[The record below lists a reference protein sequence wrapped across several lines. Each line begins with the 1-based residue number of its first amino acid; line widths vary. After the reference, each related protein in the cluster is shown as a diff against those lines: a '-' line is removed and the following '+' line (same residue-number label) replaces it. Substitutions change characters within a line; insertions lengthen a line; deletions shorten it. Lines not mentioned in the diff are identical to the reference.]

1 MLRKLKNLWITF
13 IKGSVEVKFKMEYEL
28 YHHGVKG
35 MKWGVRRYQNKDG
48 SLTAA
53 GKKRAAKYESK
64 YEQLTG
70 KKISG
75 KKSSEPAP
83 QKKTIKDLSD
93 DELRTKVK
101 RLQMEKNYL
110 DLQKQVSNLT
120 PNKVSAGQQFVKN
133 IGEKIITQ
141 SLIDTGKSL
150 LTSFLNKQGK
160 KVLGFE
166 NSSVDPLDALAKEYK
181 TLNYENQINKLK
193 RELGK

>member
-1 MLRKLKNLWITF
+1 
-13 IKGSVEVKFKMEYEL
+13 MEYEL

-70 KKISG
+70 KKLTG

-83 QKKTIKDLSD
+83 QKKTIKDPSD
-93 DELRTKVK
+93 DELRTKVS

-120 PNKVSAGQQFVKN
+120 PKKVSAGQQFVKH
-133 IGEKIITQ
+133 IGEKVITPA
-141 SLIDTGKSL
+141 LTDAGKSL

-160 KVLGFE
+160 KVLGLE
-166 NSSVDPLDALAKEYK
+166 NSSDDPLDILAKEYK
-181 TLNYENQINKLK
+181 TLNYKNQINKLK
-193 RELGK
+193 KNLENNKE

>member
-1 MLRKLKNLWITF
+1 MPRKLKNLWITF

-70 KKISG
+70 KKLSG

-93 DELRTKVK
+93 DELRTKVN

-120 PNKVSAGQQFVKN
+120 PKKISAGQQFAKH
-133 IGEKIITQ
+133 IGEKVITPA
-141 SLIDTGKSL
+141 LTDAGKSL
-150 LTSFLNKQGK
+150 LTSLLNKQGK
-160 KVLGFE
+160 KALGLE

-181 TLNYENQINKLK
+181 TLNYKNQIKK
-193 RELGK
+193 IRRELGE

>member
-1 MLRKLKNLWITF
+1 
-13 IKGSVEVKFKMEYEL
+13 MEYEL

-53 GKKRAAKYESK
+53 GKKRAAKYASK

-75 KKSSEPAP
+75 KKSSEPSP

-93 DELRTKVK
+93 DELRTKVS

-110 DLQKQVSNLT
+110 DLQKQISTLA
-120 PNKVSAGQQFVKN
+120 PKKISAGKQFVKH
-133 IGEKIITQ
+133 IGEKVITPA
-141 SLIDTGKSL
+141 LTDAGKSL
-150 LTSFLNKQGK
+150 LTGFLNKQGK
-160 KVLGFE
+160 KALGLE
-166 NSSVDPLDALAKEYK
+166 NSSVNPLDDLANEYK
-181 TLNYENQINKLK
+181 TLNYKNQIKKLK
-193 RELGK
+193 KELGE

>member
-1 MLRKLKNLWITF
+1 
-13 IKGSVEVKFKMEYEL
+13 MEYEL

-48 SLTAA
+48 SLTDAR
-53 GKKRAAKYESK
+53 KKRAAKYESK

-110 DLQKQVSNLT
+110 DLQKQVSNLM

-160 KVLGFE
+160 KVLGLE
-166 NSSVDPLDALAKEYK
+166 NSSDDLLDVLAKEYK
-181 TLNYENQINKLK
+181 TLNYKNQINKLK
-193 RELGK
+193 KNLENNKE

>member
-1 MLRKLKNLWITF
+1 MF
-13 IKGSVEVKFKMEYEL
+13 IKGRGEVKFKMEYEL

-75 KKSSEPAP
+75 KKSSEPSP

-160 KVLGFE
+160 KVLGLE

>member
-1 MLRKLKNLWITF
+1 
-13 IKGSVEVKFKMEYEL
+13 MEDEL

-53 GKKRAAKYESK
+53 GKKRADKYKSK
-64 YEQLTG
+64 YERLTG

-93 DELRTKVK
+93 DELRTKVS

-110 DLQKQVSNLT
+110 DLQKQISTLA
-120 PNKVSAGQQFVKN
+120 PKKISAGKQVVKH
-133 IGEKIITQ
+133 IGEKVITPA
-141 SLIDTGKSL
+141 LTDAGKSL

-160 KVLGFE
+160 KVLGLE
-166 NSSVDPLDALAKEYK
+166 NSSDDTLDVLAKEYK
-181 TLNYENQINKLK
+181 TLNYKNQINKLK
-193 RELGK
+193 KNLENNE